1 MQPPRATSR
10 KPLEGLYMSDKSTNT
25 FELLDSI
32 GKIITKVIAEEG
44 LLLPGTVD
52 ELLRAKDQINKL
64 KNRFSNED

>member
-1 MQPPRATSR
+1 MQD
-10 KPLEGLYMSDKSTNT
+10 KPTNT

-64 KNRFSNED
+64 KAIIGYE